1 MKTKHYILTLLA
13 LTISAK
19 AFADVPEGNITF
31 TDSAVKAI
39 CVANWDTNSDGKLS
53 YAEAAAVTDLGEVFK
68 ENTTI
73 TSFNELQYFT
83 SLTAI
88 GDYAFYGCSS
98 LTSITIPNSVTSIG
112 NRAFQNCSSL
122 TSVAIPNSVT
132 NIGYAAF
139 ASCSAL
145 TSVTIPNGVT
155 SIGESAFQYCSG
167 LTSIY
172 IPESV
177 TSIGA
182 FVVSDCYNIT
192 SIIVSPDNLKYD
204 SRDNCNAIIETA
216 TNMLINGCKNTIIPC
231 SVTFINAAAFQNCS
245 GLTTISIP
253 EGVTSIEGWT
263 FYGCSSLTSIDIPES
278 VTSIKRCAFYGCS
291 SLTDIIIPEDVTSI
305 LAYAF
310 RGCSS
315 LTSITIPENVASI
328 EEYAFWAC
336 SDLTSV
342 IVHSESPLSI
352 PSNSFQ
358 DQANTTLYVPYGC
371 KSAYEAADYWKD
383 FKEIIELPIIPSGI
397 CGDNLTWTFDEGTE
411 TLTIS
416 GTGDM
421 YDYEL
426 TSDVPWYGFK
436 HLIKHVN
443 IQSGATG
450 IGNHAFKGCG
460 KLTDITIPES
470 VTRSGR
476 DAFTNCNNLQKVI
489 IPDIAAWCSINFANA
504 NGNPLSFSHHLFSDD
519 TTEIKDLVIPDGV
532 TSIKFG
538 AFYGCSG
545 LTSVTIPESV
555 TSIGKSAFC
564 YCSGLTSVTFEDDS
578 QLISIGDYAFRSC
591 SGLTSINIPESVT
604 NIEQFTFWGCT
615 SLTSITIPKNVTSI
629 GKCAFCYC
637 SGLTSVTIPESMT
650 SIGYCSFYCCSGLTS
665 INIPENVTSIGPGA
679 FWGCSGLTSINIPE
693 NVTSIALETF
703 WGCSGL
709 TSITIPE
716 SVTSIENNAFRA
728 CSGLTSITIPV
739 SVTSIGNYAFYQ
751 CSGLTSVIVNSESP
765 VSITSTSF
773 LGQTNITLYVPYGSK
788 SAYEAADYWKD
799 FKEIIEA
806 GPVVVGNSGFAT
818 YCSPF
823 DLDFS
828 GITDIRAYVASGF
841 NPATAKLVLTR
852 VTEVPAGEGL
862 YIVGTPGTYNI
873 PHTTT
878 SMFYANLMIGVTEA
892 TTISPTEGNKTNF
905 ILANGSHGVAFYTLS
920 NAGEVAAG
928 KAYLQI
934 PTALVPE
941 VKALKIIF
949 EDDDDDPT
957 GIAITSAH
965 SQEDETI
972 YNLAGQ
978 RVSTAQ
984 KGINIINGK
993 KVIIK

>member
-13 LTISAK
+13 LTINAT
-19 AFADVPEGNITF
+19 AFAD
-31 TDSAVKAI
+31 
-39 CVANWDTNSDGKLS
+39 
-53 YAEAAAVTDLGEVFK
+53 
-68 ENTTI
+68 
-73 TSFNELQYFT
+73 
-83 SLTAI
+83 
-88 GDYAFYGCSS
+88 
-98 LTSITIPNSVTSIG
+98 
-112 NRAFQNCSSL
+112 
-122 TSVAIPNSVT
+122 
-132 NIGYAAF
+132 
-139 ASCSAL
+139 
-145 TSVTIPNGVT
+145 
-155 SIGESAFQYCSG
+155 
-167 LTSIY
+167 
-172 IPESV
+172 
-177 TSIGA
+177 
-182 FVVSDCYNIT
+182 
-192 SIIVSPDNLKYD
+192 
-204 SRDNCNAIIETA
+204 
-216 TNMLINGCKNTIIPC
+216 
-231 SVTFINAAAFQNCS
+231 
-245 GLTTISIP
+245 
-253 EGVTSIEGWT
+253 
-263 FYGCSSLTSIDIPES
+263 
-278 VTSIKRCAFYGCS
+278 
-291 SLTDIIIPEDVTSI
+291 
-305 LAYAF
+305 
-310 RGCSS
+310 
-315 LTSITIPENVASI
+315 
-328 EEYAFWAC
+328 
-336 SDLTSV
+336 
-342 IVHSESPLSI
+342 
-352 PSNSFQ
+352 
-358 DQANTTLYVPYGC
+358 
-371 KSAYEAADYWKD
+371 
-383 FKEIIELPIIPSGI
+383 
-397 CGDNLTWTFDEGTE
+397 LTWTFDEGTE

-421 YDYEL
+421 YDYES
-426 TSDVPWYGFK
+426 TSDVPWNGFN

-450 IGNHAFKGCG
+450 IGSHAFEGCG
-460 KLTDITIPES
+460 ELIDITIPES

-489 IPDIAAWCSINFANA
+489 VPDIAAWCSINFANA
-504 NGNPLSFSHHLFSDD
+504 YGNPLLFSHHLFSDD

-532 TSIKFG
+532 TSIKFD

-545 LTSVTIPESV
+545 LTSVTIPNNV
-555 TSIGKSAFC
+555 TSIGQQAFRN
-564 YCSGLTSVTFEDDS
+564 CSGLTSVTIPNS
-578 QLISIGDYAFRSC
+578 VTSIGNSAFANC
-591 SGLTSINIPESVT
+591 SGLTSITIPNNVHT
-604 NIEQFTFWGCT
+604 IGTMVFYGC
-615 SLTSITIPKNVTSI
+615 SGLTSITIPNNVTSI
-629 GKCAFCYC
+629 GQSAFMYCSGLTSITIPNSVTSIGESAFNSCSGLTAIEVEAGNTKYDSRNNCNAIIETATDKLIAGCKNTVIPNSVTSIGTRAFRFCSGLTSITIPSSVTSIGEYAFFYC
-637 SGLTSVTIPESMT
+637 SGLTSVTIPSSVT
-650 SIGYCSFYCCSGLTS
+650 SIGEYAFSQCSGLTS
-665 INIPENVTSIGPGA
+665 V
-679 FWGCSGLTSINIPE
+679 
-693 NVTSIALETF
+693 
-703 WGCSGL
+703 
-709 TSITIPE
+709 TIP
-716 SVTSIENNAFRA
+716 N
-728 CSGLTSITIPV
+728 
-739 SVTSIGNYAFYQ
+739 SVTSIGAMAFQACTSLTSVTIPNSVTSIGMYAFHG

-765 VSITSTSF
+765 LSIPSNSF
-773 LGQTNITLYVPYGSK
+773 QDQANITLYVPYGSK

-949 EDDDDDPT
+949 EDENDDPT
-957 GIAITSAH
+957 GIAITSSI